1 MKVDLLF
8 FSGTGNTSLA
18 VGAIAGGLRE
28 AGHTV
33 RASSVES
40 AVPEELEPGDLLGLA
55 FPVAAGSTYPFVLD
69 FIRRLPEVKETA
81 AFLVV
86 TMAASSG
93 EVAPRVREALAR
105 KGYRPAGLLEVLMP
119 TNFRRE
125 RDPGG
130 EGDSVLSRGLETSRR
145 FAGAISEDRAEW
157 PEGPE
162 GFDRLLRETDSLWK
176 ELRRRYRL
184 TVNPSRCTGC
194 GKCADTCPVGNITME
209 KGLPVFGD
217 VCQICMRCFSGCP
230 EHAILVGGEDY
241 AQWRASERPW
251 EAD

>member
-1 MKVDLLF
+1 MKVDLMF

-18 VGAIAGGLRE
+18 VSSIAGGLQD
-28 AGHTV
+28 AGNTV
-33 RASSVES
+33 RTVSLES
-40 AVPEELEPGDLLGLA
+40 TDPETFEPGDLLGLA

-69 FIRRLPEVKETA
+69 FIRRLPEAKDTA

-105 KGYRPAGLLEVLMP
+105 KGYRPAGLLEVVMP

-130 EGDSVLSRGLETSRR
+130 EDDSVLARGLQTSRE
-145 FAGAISEDRAEW
+145 FADMLSEDRAEW
-157 PEGPE
+157 PEGPR
-162 GFDRLLRETDSLWK
+162 GFSRLLKETDSLWK

-184 TVNPSRCTGC
+184 SVNPSRCTGC
-194 GKCADTCPVGNITME
+194 GACAEACPVGNIVME
-209 KGLPVFGD
+209 DGLPVFDD
-217 VCQICMRCFSGCP
+217 VCQVCMRCFSGCP
-230 EHAILVGGEDY
+230 EHAILVGGENY
-241 AQWRASERPW
+241 AQWRASDRPW
-251 EAD
+251 RAD